1 MKKILLLLL
10 LFSSCEKDPKIIQDP
25 NNRAVYS
32 GTFYVERN
40 GIEWKSQATA
50 YYNYYDK
57 NYFTLGFDS
66 LA

>member
-40 GIEWKSQATA
+40 GIEWKAQATA